1 MNAIGIAAAA
11 AIALVPAPEEQVWR
25 ERLLAP
31 MWRRAARRLS
41 SHEK

>member
-11 AIALVPAPEEQVWR
+11 AIAIVPVPEEQVWR